1 MKKTL
6 LSLTS
11 ALLSLG
17 VIVGIGF
24 SAFYFTTGGRVS
36 AEDEFVPHVDNLPD
50 NYSLDNQ
57 EDYYTVHFFPQP
69 RAAGT
74 NIYSEI
80 QSDATALA
88 NGYRLEENPLNAI
101 NENTENSRTQYYF
114 VSGTPNRERQSDDG
128 QEYVSA
134 NRFILTYYAYFG
146 NSLWGNGGD
155 YLGYWGEET
164 NRFQVKSTSVYRYLN
179 RDTIRSIGTPSC
191 ARRDNGD
198 IFELRFAGWTYN
210 QRVAAT
216 MGYGRMGDFQ
226 LFNPS
231 LPLEYYD
238 NLQGENG
245 KGIDGSEMG
254 DNVLYLYPIFTTGL
268 DYSQVCVSRNVTAGS
283 PIESSDLPRTPYHVF
298 RLGSYYGDEAGSSNN
313 WEENYF
319 STLGEGNDLFIRR
332 NVSLSPADVSN
343 EKNYRLEYNLA
354 NRNNDEVWS
363 GNWNRPTNFS
373 IASEGIYDV
382 AIWYSSGS
390 SLTEDKALQAI
401 RDAGFTHYSTTT
413 VNNNVHIY
421 VQKNYDFKLVGGST
435 ALTYDESGYYFT
447 QDTDSDS
454 DTFVVNDVYFPGED
468 NFHFLEVEGIGN
480 FRNYVFSVGS
490 EVDWRN
496 RTYQVSI
503 APDSAELL
511 AKAVNGEDYRYEN
524 GQENPKL
531 LKVKERGMYDLT
543 IHVTRVDG
551 DPSAIGTVMVS
562 IQPSNSE
569 HWIRIYERQSDI
581 RTDSRGFIDYDSSS
595 SPLYSVDVSVQ
606 GGVVQQVTP
615 ETVFTARDGTT
626 TMLSAILANDNVL
639 YDYVTGRRFR
649 LDDFEDSTTPFMA
662 SKSYVFYLQP
672 EVAN

>member
-1 MKKTL
+1 MKKSF

-11 ALLSLG
+11 VLLSLSAL
-17 VIVGIGF
+17 VGIGF

-57 EDYYTVHFFPQP
+57 EDYYTIHFFPQP

-74 NIYSEI
+74 NIYEEI
-80 QSDATALA
+80 RNDPTALA
-88 NGYRLEENPLNAI
+88 SGYRLEENPLNAV
-101 NENTENSRTQYYF
+101 NEDTESSRMRYYF
-114 VSGTPNRERQSDDG
+114 VSGTPNRQRQNNG
-128 QEYVSA
+128 QEYVSDTSWWGV
-134 NRFILTYYAYFG
+134 TYEAYFG
-146 NSLWGNGGD
+146 NSLLGNGGD
-155 YLGYWGEET
+155 YLGYWNET
-164 NRFQVKSTSVYRYLN
+164 NRYQVKSRNVYRYLN
-179 RDTIRSIGTPSC
+179 RDTIRSIGTPLS

-216 MGYGRMGDFQ
+216 MGYGRMGDFE

-238 NLQGENG
+238 NLSGENG
-245 KGIDGSEMG
+245 KGIDGSDIG
-254 DNVLYLYPIFTTGL
+254 DNVLYLYPIFTTGP
-268 DYSQVCVSRNVTAGS
+268 DYSQVCVDRNINVGS
-283 PIESSDLPRTPYHVF
+283 TIESSALPRNPYHVF
-298 RLGSYYGDEAGSSNN
+298 RLGSYYGNTAGSGST

-319 STLGEGNDLFIRR
+319 STLSEGNDLFIRR
-332 NVSLSPADVSN
+332 NVYMSADDVSN
-343 EKNYRLEYNLA
+343 GKNYRLEYNLA
-354 NRNNDEVWS
+354 NRNTDEVWS

-373 IASEGIYDV
+373 IANEGIYDV

-390 SLTEDKALQAI
+390 SLTEDAALQAI
-401 RDAGFTHYSTTT
+401 RDAGFTHYSTMT
-413 VNNNVHIY
+413 VNNDVHIY

-454 DTFVVNDVYFPGED
+454 NTFVVNDVYFLGED
-468 NFHFLEVEGIGN
+468 NFHSIEIEGIGN

-511 AKAVNGEDYRYEN
+511 AQAVNGEDYHYEN

-551 DPSAIGTVMVS
+551 DPSAIGTVTVS

-615 ETVFTARDGTT
+615 ETVFTARGGTT
-626 TMLSAILANDNVL
+626 TTLSAILANDNVL